1 MAVLTL
7 GILAAALWVLRKSLA
22 GLHWQTVLDH
32 LRALPPMHIA
42 IAAGFAA
49 VSYGMLTL
57 YDFLA
62 VRFVGGRLHWRQVAP
77 ISFTA
82 YAFGHNLGISVLSG
96 GALRLRGYGRLGLS
110 SVQVAG
116 VIALCAIAFGMGC
129 NVLLDLALL
138 LEPQLAAQILTI
150 SPDTARLL
158 GLANAALLLLW
169 LWFTCGRKKPLRLAG
184 HDFPTPSY
192 AFSGRQIVVAVMD
205 LAASSAAFYWLL
217 PAEAPLT
224 YPAFAGC
231 YVLAMAAGIASNVPG
246 GLGVFESVLLLTMPG
261 VARVEIVGAA
271 LAFRVVYYLLPFTLA
286 LLLLAARELPAL
298 LGRCCS
304 SQGNAHG

>member
-1 MAVLTL
+1 MVALTL
-7 GILAAALWVLRKSLA
+7 GILATALWVLHKSLA
-22 GLHWQTVLDH
+22 GLRWQVVLDH
-32 LRALPPMHIA
+32 LLALPLPHVLIA
-42 IAAGFAA
+42 IGFAA
-49 VSYGMLTL
+49 TSYGMLTL

-62 VRFVGGRLHWRQVAP
+62 VRFVGGRLRWRQVAP

-82 YAFGHNLGISVLSG
+82 YAFGHNLGLSVLSG

-110 SVQVAG
+110 GVQVAG
-116 VIALCAIAFGMGC
+116 IVALCAIAFGMGC
-129 NVLLDLALL
+129 NVLLSLALL
-138 LEPQLAAQILTI
+138 LEPTLAAQVLRIE
-150 SPDTARLL
+150 PDTPRLL
-158 GLANAALLLLW
+158 GVANVALLALW
-169 LWFTCGRKKPLRLAG
+169 LWMSCGRQKPLRLGG

-192 AFSGRQIVVAVMD
+192 RFSARQIVVAVLD

-217 PAEAPLT
+217 PADAPLG
-224 YPAFAGC
+224 YAAFVGC

-261 VARVEIVGAA
+261 VAKVEIVGAA

-298 LGRCCS
+298 LGRRR
-304 SQGNAHG
+304 